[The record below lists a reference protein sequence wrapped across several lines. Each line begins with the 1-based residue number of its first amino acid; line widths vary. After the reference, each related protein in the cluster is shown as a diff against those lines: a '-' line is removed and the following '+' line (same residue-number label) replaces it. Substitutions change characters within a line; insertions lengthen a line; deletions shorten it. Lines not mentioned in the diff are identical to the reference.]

1 MTVCGTP
8 CFRASGSWAATTP
21 MGSGLRSKR
30 VPPDVNS
37 SDFPKAWQNCHGL
50 CVSHRL
56 KRLGGDTLFSGA
68 QMTKAVLRGLALIA
82 LVAGNAT
89 AADLPVGQPVY
100 SAPIVVPFSWS
111 GFYLGGNIGGHVGND
126 SLTTTTGSGAL
137 IAPAEAAAI
146 DAASPATLQAAGV
159 MGGIQGGYNWQFGS
173 AVVGFEADANWL
185 GGTGSQSLAGISGAP
200 RDSLTDSISS
210 TFLLTARPRLGW
222 AWDRTLV
229 YVTGGYAWA
238 SVNVSDAAVVAGG
251 TIAAGSSNSPHLN
264 GWTVGAGIEYAFA
277 RSWSVKAEYLYV
289 DLGTVSNSIALS
301 GSDVITVN
309 HRYTDNIARVGLN
322 YGFGW

>member
-1 MTVCGTP
+1 M
-8 CFRASGSWAATTP
+8 A
-21 MGSGLRSKR
+21 
-30 VPPDVNS
+30 
-37 SDFPKAWQNCHGL
+37 
-50 CVSHRL
+50 
-56 KRLGGDTLFSGA
+56 
-68 QMTKAVLRGLALIA
+68 KAVLGGLALIA
-82 LVAGNAT
+82 LMAGNAS
-89 AADLPVGQPVY
+89 AADLPMGQPVY
-100 SAPIVVPFSWS
+100 GAPIVVPFSWN

-126 SLTTTTGSGAL
+126 SLTTTSSSGAF

-146 DAASPATLQAAGV
+146 DAASPATLRAAGV
-159 MGGIQGGYNWQFGS
+159 MGGVQGGYNWQFGN

-200 RDSLTDSISS
+200 GDSLTDSINP
-210 TFLLTARPRLGW
+210 TFLVTARPRLGW
-222 AWDRTLV
+222 AWDRALV

-238 SVNVSDAAVVAGG
+238 NVSVSDAAVVAGG
-251 TIAAGSSNSPHLN
+251 NIAAGSSNTPHLN

-277 RSWSVKAEYLYV
+277 SSWSVRAEYLYV